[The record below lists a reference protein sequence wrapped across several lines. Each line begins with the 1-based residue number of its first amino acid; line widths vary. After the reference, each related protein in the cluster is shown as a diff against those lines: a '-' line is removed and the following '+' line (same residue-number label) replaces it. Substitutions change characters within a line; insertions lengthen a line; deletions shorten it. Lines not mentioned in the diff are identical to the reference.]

1 MNFEFT
7 WTGLFSYCPAKLC
20 PDMTIFLLPHPQG
33 GYNFLITVDTS
44 LVYMNHVRVMFGNIL
59 ADSVKITGDKDQ
71 VKGKVPRKYCLER
84 YKMNMLGVGCA
95 VVHIS
100 KTERNAAFT

>member
-1 MNFEFT
+1 
-7 WTGLFSYCPAKLC
+7 
-20 PDMTIFLLPHPQG
+20 
-33 GYNFLITVDTS
+33 
-44 LVYMNHVRVMFGNIL
+44 MNHVRVMFGNIL

-100 KTERNAAFT
+100 KTEQNVAFTQQL